1 MMLPLGTTGQA
12 ALRVRRQHVPQG
24 KHSSVPVT
32 ELKFTDA
39 YVEYGRQ
46 DFFNIAAF
54 SDTCYD
60 SNDLSSTMILAT

>member
-46 DFFNIAAF
+46 DFF
-54 SDTCYD
+54 
-60 SNDLSSTMILAT
+60 